1 MTMRSQFV
9 GRSRQLLLCGALALG
24 LAGSAV
30 AQTAASAKP
39 AGSGE
44 EDYGYSKWDITPF
57 FGWQW
62 FQAFQGMNFRNY
74 DQRFKSGWVFGE
86 KFNFDFSPKVS
97 GEASLTLANN
107 PSIFKPVGQSDT
119 YAEIP
124 SKNLQVALDLVYH
137 FQPRTAKTRF
147 FVLGGP
153 GVVWYIPGSTIPP
166 AASGTFV
173 QPAFSLKR
181 KLEPAFTYGVG
192 VKHYFNG
199 LYGIRFD
206 VGGRV
211 NSRAHFGLPDHPT
224 GPNSI
229 FIPRNGVNSTLY
241 VSVGVILREGFVPP
255 VPPPSPEVTQAMRV
269 DLPAVPTT
277 APTISG
283 SHDVCA
289 GDDLRLSVNSN
300 GFPNPTYA
308 WHVGGAA
315 ASGATSSTF
324 SVPTSGAS
332 GARNVTVAVTP
343 GPSEATSAPFTTSPG
358 HIYHLNAEAPN
369 LNGRQATYQWIVNGQ
384 TVSGATGASY
394 DLPESGTA
402 TVSVRVT
409 AANPP
414 VTSSAA
420 NFTINGLT
428 PPGLNFTAP
437 STVPYS
443 SGPVALNATTTP
455 GPCSGN
461 VSVRYSGEGVT
472 GTTFNPG
479 SVAGFDMSN
488 RLRPQTKTV
497 TLTATATDSKGQTA
511 TRTAPVTVTLDPE
524 ARRLDDV
531 VFPNLS
537 ARVNNC
543 GKRLLLE
550 ELTPMLRNDPGA
562 KVVLIGHRGDRE
574 RGGRAASQ
582 LDTTRVVNA
591 AAVLSAGKGICP
603 SLDLSR
609 ILMKTAGTDQTS
621 TPRPAL
627 CGSSTNVKE
636 RAGQAIRESDKNA
649 ELRRVEVWII
659 PSGAQMPAELSG
671 ATPVPDAA
679 VSKVGCP
686 K

>member
-9 GRSRQLLLCGALALG
+9 RRSRQVLLCGAVVLG
-24 LAGSAV
+24 LTGSAL
-30 AQTAASAKP
+30 AQSAASAKP
-39 AGSGE
+39 ASSG
-44 EDYGYSKWDITPF
+44 DADNYGYSKWDITPF

-62 FQAFQGMNFRNY
+62 FQAFQGMNTRNY
-74 DQRFKSGWVFGE
+74 DQRFKNGWLFGE
-86 KFNFDFSPKVS
+86 RYNFDFTPKVS
-97 GEASLTLANN
+97 VEASMALGSNRLLLRPA
-107 PSIFKPVGQSDT
+107 GQSNT
-119 YAEIP
+119 YASLK

-147 FVLGGP
+147 FILGGP
-153 GVVWYIPGSTIPP
+153 AAVWYFPGSTLGPAATGNFVPP
-166 AASGTFV
+166 ANGIE
-173 QPAFSLKR
+173 KR
-181 KLEPAFTYGVG
+181 VEPAITYGVG
-192 VKHYFNG
+192 VKHYINN

-211 NSRAHFGLPDHPT
+211 NPRAHFNLPDHPT
-224 GPNSI
+224 GPNTL
-229 FIPRNGVNSTLY
+229 FVPPDGQNSSLY
-241 VSVGVILREGFVPP
+241 VSVGVILREGY
-255 VPPPSPEVTQAMRV
+255 VPPPPPPNPLVTQAMRV

-277 APTISG
+277 APAISG
-283 SHDVCA
+283 AHDVCA
-289 GDDLRLSVNSN
+289 GDDLRLTVNSN

-308 WHVGGAA
+308 WHVGGTA

-358 HIYHLNAEAPN
+358 HTYHLTAEAPN
-369 LNGRQATYQWIVNGQ
+369 LGSRQATYQWIVNGQ
-384 TVSGATGASY
+384 PVSGATGASY
-394 DLPESGTA
+394 DMPESGTA

-409 AANPP
+409 ATNPP
-414 VTSSAA
+414 VNSSPA
-420 NFTINGLT
+420 NFSINGLT
-428 PPGLNFTAP
+428 PPNLTFSAP
-437 STVPYS
+437 SSVPYS
-443 SGPVALNATTTP
+443 SGPVTLNASATP

-461 VSVRYSGEGVT
+461 ISIRYSGEGVS
-472 GTTFNPG
+472 GNTFNPG
-479 SVAGFDMSN
+479 SVTGFDMSN

-497 TLTATATDSKGQTA
+497 TLTATATDAKGQTA

-531 VFPNLS
+531 VFPNGS
-537 ARVNNC
+537 SRVNNC

-562 KVVLIGHRGDRE
+562 KVILIGHKDAKE
-574 RGGRAASQ
+574 RGRN
-582 LDTTRVVNA
+582 LDEARVINS

-609 ILMKTAGTDQTS
+609 IMSKNAGTDQSS

-636 RAGQAIRESDKNA
+636 RSGQGIKESDKNA
-649 ELRRVEVWII
+649 EYRRVEVWII
-659 PSGAQMPAELSG
+659 PSGAQTPSELSG
-671 ATPVPDAA
+671 ATAVPSAA

-686 K
+686 R

>member
-1 MTMRSQFV
+1 
-9 GRSRQLLLCGALALG
+9 
-24 LAGSAV
+24 V
-30 AQTAASAKP
+30 AQSAASANP
-39 AGSGE
+39 AGSGDAE
-44 EDYGYSKWDITPF
+44 NYGYSKWDITPF

-62 FQAFQGMNFRNY
+62 FQAFQGMNTRNY
-74 DQRFKSGWVFGE
+74 DQRFKNGWVFGE
-86 KFNFDFSPKVS
+86 RFNFDFTPKVS
-97 GEASLTLANN
+97 VEASMMLGSNRLLLRPA
-107 PSIFKPVGQSDT
+107 GQSNS
-119 YAEIP
+119 ASFK

-147 FVLGGP
+147 FILGGP
-153 GVVWYIPGSTIPP
+153 AAVWYIPGSTLGPS
-166 AASGTFV
+166 ASGASFV
-173 QPAFSLKR
+173 SPAFPMKT
-181 KLEPAFTYGVG
+181 KVEPAITYGVG

-211 NSRAHFGLPDHPT
+211 NPRAHFNLPDHPT
-224 GPNSI
+224 GPNTL
-229 FIPRNGVNSTLY
+229 FIPPDGQNSSLY
-241 VSVGVILREGFVPP
+241 ASVGIILREGY
-255 VPPPSPEVTQAMRV
+255 VPPPPPPNPLVNQSMRV

-277 APTISG
+277 APAISG
-283 SHDVCA
+283 AHDVCA
-289 GDDLRLSVNSN
+289 GDDLRLTVNSN

-308 WHVGGAA
+308 WHVGNTA

-358 HIYHLNAEAPN
+358 HTYHFTAEAPN
-369 LNGRQATYQWIVNGQ
+369 LGNRQATYEWIVNGQ
-384 TVSGATGASY
+384 PVSGATGASY
-394 DLPESGTA
+394 DMPESGTA
-402 TVSVRVT
+402 TVSVRVHAT
-409 AANPP
+409 NAAVN
-414 VTSSAA
+414 SAPA
-420 NFTINGLT
+420 NFNINPLA
-428 PPGLNFTAP
+428 PPTLNFTAP
-437 STVPYS
+437 SSVPYS
-443 SGPVALNATTTP
+443 SGPVTLNATATP

-461 VSVRYSGEGVT
+461 INVRYSGEGVS
-472 GTTFNPG
+472 GNTFNPG
-479 SVAGFDMSN
+479 SVTGFDMSN

-497 TLTATATDSKGQTA
+497 TLTATATDAKGQTA

-531 VFPNLS
+531 VFPNNS
-537 ARVNNC
+537 SRVNNC

-562 KVVLIGHRGDRE
+562 KVVLIGHRDTRE
-574 RGGRAASQ
+574 RGRN
-582 LDTTRVVNA
+582 LDNARVVNA

-609 ILMKTAGTDQTS
+609 ILMKNAGTDQAA

-636 RAGQAIRESDKNA
+636 RSGQAIRESDKNA
-649 ELRRVEVWII
+649 EFRRVEVWII
-659 PSGAQMPAELSG
+659 PSGAQTPSELSD
-671 ATPVPDAA
+671 ATPVPSAA

-686 K
+686 R